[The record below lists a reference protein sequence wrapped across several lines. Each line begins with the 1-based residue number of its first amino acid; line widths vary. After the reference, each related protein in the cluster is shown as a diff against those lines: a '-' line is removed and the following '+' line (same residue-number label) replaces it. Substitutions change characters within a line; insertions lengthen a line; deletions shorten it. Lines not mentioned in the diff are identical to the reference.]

1 MCEVDQSPSLRVKT
15 KTKWNYNTAPP
26 TCLHGVDRDDFI
38 FYGTN
43 KKLNYKT
50 THQ

>member
-26 TCLHGVDRDDFI
+26 TCLHGVDRTKFT
-38 FYGTN
+38 FYIEEGPRKSREN
-43 KKLNYKT
+43 
-50 THQ
+50 